1 MRRLAVAFR
10 ALLGVDDIGVA
21 LHANGGGR
29 TVELAGAADGALR
42 RDNLQG
48 HNTLPD
54 RFGTRRPRNGAA
66 RLDATIG
73 GKQESF
79 QFASAG
85 SARGGSPRRRARRRP
100 RNPTLPV
107 D

>member
-1 MRRLAVAFR
+1 
-10 ALLGVDDIGVA
+10 
-21 LHANGGGR
+21 
-29 TVELAGAADGALR
+29 LR

-66 RLDATIG
+66 RLDATDG

-79 QFASAG
+79 QFAAG
-85 SARGGSPRRRARRRP
+85 RCETLPLATDGRAGGDRRR
-100 RNPTLPV
+100 L
-107 D
+107 